1 MAGKQSDGILE
12 ILFGVKGGGS
22 VSGESGRQISADLT
36 AIAKNIH
43 PEIQFKLSKNQQSTF
58 QAELD
63 AIAKNLKLNIE
74 ANVTK
79 VNMSGGS
86 GTGGS
91 GSRRWRHPFDA
102 DRACRIQEGTRE
114 RSGFGEAG
122 ARIADVCWCQ
132 TGWQQQRF

>member
-43 PEIQFKLSKNQQSTF
+43 PEIQFKLSKNQQNTF

-86 GTGGS
+86 GTSSS
-91 GSRRWRHPFDA
+91 GSRIGGKKRRRWRPPFDA

-122 ARIADVCWCQ
+122 ARIADVCWC
-132 TGWQQQRF
+132 

>member
-86 GTGGS
+86 GTSSSGSRIGGKNGGAGGAELGGS
-91 GSRRWRHPFDA
+91 GLL
-102 DRACRIQEGTRE
+102 
-114 RSGFGEAG
+114 
-122 ARIADVCWCQ
+122 
-132 TGWQQQRF
+132 